1 MELLRE
7 KLLKA
12 AQNDE
17 DRLLLS
23 RIADAVYLADKQGRE
38 KFTPFLGSRIYEA
51 VSAILTKS
59 GTPFSAFGGY
69 EGAER
74 QMLCFGCYEDEQP
87 DYPITP
93 LEITGRDTDQL
104 GHRDILGALMSLGIK
119 RETVGDIFRADNFM
133 IMAEHSIAGYLTMEL
148 CRIGKYSVECR
159 EFTGGVITPPEK
171 QFKETKGTVASV
183 RLDAVV
189 ALMAGV
195 SRSEAAALVSGGRV
209 VLNGLPD
216 THPSR
221 TLSDGDKISAR
232 GYGKAELK
240 IFGQSKKGRQHITL
254 LKYIN

>member
-23 RIADAVYLADKQGRE
+23 RIADTINLAQKHGMVR
-38 KFTPFLGSRIYEA
+38 FTPFLGTRIQEA
-51 VSAILTKS
+51 VFAILKKS
-59 GTPFSAFGGY
+59 GTLFSSFGGY

-74 QMLCFGCYEDEQP
+74 QMLCFGAYEGEEP
-87 DYPITP
+87 VYPIVP
-93 LEITGRDTDQL
+93 LEITGRDIDNI
-104 GHRDILGALMSLGIK
+104 GHRDILGAIMSLGIK
-119 RETVGDIFRADNFM
+119 RETVGDIFRTGNFM
-133 IMAEHSIAGYLTMEL
+133 IMAESSIATYLTMEL
-148 CRIGKYSVECR
+148 CRVGKYAVDCKEY
-159 EFTGGVITPPEK
+159 TGGAIAPPER
-171 QFKETKGTVASV
+171 QFKEIRGTVASV
-183 RLDAVV
+183 RLDSVV

-195 SRSEAAALVSGGRV
+195 SRSEAVALVSGGRV
-209 VLNGLPD
+209 ILNGLPD

-232 GYGKAELK
+232 GFGKAELK

-254 LKYIN
+254 LKYN